1 MAFWRW
7 ARRGIGPAFGV
18 ASLAWGQSS
27 SAPEVLAPVTVPL
40 PPAPPAPES
49 PSVRDPT
56 GQTSVVE
63 LSGRRAEVLSTGA
76 LLSEV
81 PGALV
86 NSSGGLGQSESIS
99 LRGAAGTG
107 VLVLLDG
114 IPLNGV
120 SDIADLSLVPLSI
133 LDRAEVLRGSA
144 GARYGPLATG
154 GVVNL
159 VSRSVGDTPALFA
172 DVSGGS
178 FGSWRASV
186 GEGGPA
192 LGGNGLFVLHWAHS
206 VGDFTYLYNP
216 LSGESPSTGEKVQ
229 RTNNQATAGGGLLK
243 QAWDVSGWSVD
254 ALLEGNVLSR
264 GLAGTEDN
272 PTPNAEQASTRVL
285 ASLQGQHT
293 FSNGAALLVRL
304 DARRTTDDFT
314 GGSFAPG
321 QYNRLF
327 QVGTTGDVSIALGPH
342 ALDATAT
349 LGVASIAATAGSPT
363 WALTSLALQ
372 DEWLLWAGRVSLV
385 PAVRVDQTGPFA
397 AVSPKLGA
405 SLSLPAGFSLRAN
418 VGYGFRPP
426 SFSELYLPT
435 GTLGVN
441 PNLQPE
447 RSFSVDGAVLY
458 ASRWGSFSVGGF
470 WTRYQDLILYEYYPP
485 FFARPENVSA
495 ADAWGLEAEARVR
508 PWPWLEASGAY
519 TLQWTKDVRDVAP
532 YFGMELSYRPR
543 QLGSGRLAVGP
554 EWLLAHLEVEGR
566 SMVTVNRAGS
576 LSLPGHV
583 FVGAGLDVVVW
594 NRGPRVTA
602 SVRVNN
608 LFDVQG
614 QDLDGYPLPGRAAFV
629 TLALALGE
637 AGKRPALK
645 EAEAPR

>member
-7 ARRGIGPAFGV
+7 ARRGLGPAFGV

-40 PPAPPAPES
+40 PPAPPSPES

-56 GQTSVVE
+56 GQTSVVD
-63 LSGRRAEVLSTGA
+63 LSGRRGEVLSTGA

-86 NSSGGLGQSESIS
+86 SSSGGLGQSESIS
-99 LRGAAGTG
+99 LRGAASTG

-120 SDIADLSLVPLSI
+120 SDITDLSLVPLSI
-133 LDRAEVLRGSA
+133 LERAEVLRGSA
-144 GARYGPLATG
+144 SARYGPLATG

-159 VSRSVGDTPALFA
+159 VTRSASDTPAAFA

-178 FGSWRASV
+178 FGSFRASV
-186 GEGGPA
+186 GETGPA

-206 VGDFTYLYNP
+206 VGDFTYLYDP
-216 LSGESPSTGEKVQ
+216 LLGESPSTGESLV
-229 RTNNQATAGGGLLK
+229 RTNNQSTSGGGLLK
-243 QAWDVSGWSVD
+243 QAWNVSGWTLQT
-254 ALLEGNVLSR
+254 LLEGEVLAR

-272 PTPNAEQASTRVL
+272 PTPNAEQSSTRVL
-285 ASLQGQHT
+285 ASVQSEHT
-293 FSNGAALLVRL
+293 FSNGLALLLRL

-314 GGSFAPG
+314 GAGFGPG

-327 QVGTTGDVSIALGPH
+327 QMGSTGDVSIALGPH

-349 LGVASIAATAGSPT
+349 LGVASVSAVAGSPT
-363 WALTSLALQ
+363 WALSSLALQ
-372 DEWLLWAGRVSLV
+372 DEWLLLAGRMSLV

-405 SLSLPAGFSLRAN
+405 SLTLPLGFSLRAN

-458 ASRWGSFSVGGF
+458 TQAWGYFSVDGF

-495 ADAWGLEAEARVR
+495 ADAWGLESEVHLC
-508 PWPWLEASGAY
+508 PWPWLEATGAY
-519 TLQWTKDVRDVAP
+519 TLQWTKDVHDVAP
-532 YFGMELSYRPR
+532 YFGNPLPYRPR
-543 QLGSGRLAVGP
+543 QLGTGRLAVGP
-554 EWLLAHLEVEGR
+554 AWLLAHLDVAGR
-566 SMVTVNRAGS
+566 SMVTVNRTGS

-594 NRGPRVTA
+594 NRGPRLTA
-602 SVRVNN
+602 SLQVNN

-637 AGKRPALK
+637 TGKRN
-645 EAEAPR
+645 AP

>member
-7 ARRGIGPAFGV
+7 ARRGLGPAFGV

-63 LSGRRAEVLSTGA
+63 LSGRRGEVLSAGA

-86 NSSGGLGQSESIS
+86 NSAGGLGQSESIS
-99 LRGAAGTG
+99 LRGAASTG

-120 SDIADLSLVPLSI
+120 SDITDLSLVPLSI
-133 LDRAEVLRGSA
+133 LERAEVLRGSVS
-144 GARYGPLATG
+144 ARYGPLATG

-159 VSRSVGDTPALFA
+159 VTRSAGDAPGAFA

-186 GEGGPA
+186 GETGPA
-192 LGGNGLFVLHWAHS
+192 LGGSGLFVLHWAHS
-206 VGDFTYLYNP
+206 VGNFTYLYDP
-216 LSGESPSTGEKVQ
+216 LLGESPSTGEPLV
-229 RTNNQATAGGGLLK
+229 RMNNQSTSGGGLLK
-243 QAWDVSGWSVD
+243 GAWAVSGWTLD

-272 PTPNAEQASTRVL
+272 PTPSAEQASTRVL
-285 ASLQGQHT
+285 ASMQGEHT
-293 FSNGAALLVRL
+293 FSNGLGLLLRL
-304 DARRTTDDFT
+304 DARRTTDDFS
-314 GGSFAPG
+314 GAGFNPS
-321 QYNRLF
+321 QSNRLF
-327 QVGTTGDVSIALGPH
+327 QVGSTGDVSIALGAH

-349 LGVASIAATAGSPT
+349 LGVASVSAQAGSPT
-363 WALTSLALQ
+363 WVLSSLALQ
-372 DEWLLWAGRVSLV
+372 DEWLLFTGRMSLV

-405 SLSLPAGFSLRAN
+405 SWALPLGFSLRAN

-435 GTLGVN
+435 GTLGIN

-458 ASRWGSFSVGGF
+458 TQSWGFLSVDGF

-495 ADAWGLEAEARVR
+495 ADAWGLESEAHLR

-532 YFGMELSYRPR
+532 YFGRGLPYRPR

-554 EWLLAHLEVEGR
+554 TWLLAHLDVEGR
-566 SMVTVNRAGS
+566 SMVTVNRTGS

-594 NRGPRVTA
+594 NRGPRLTA
-602 SVRVNN
+602 SVQVKN

-629 TLALALGE
+629 TLALSLGE
-637 AGKRPALK
+637 TGKRQVPK
-645 EAEAPR
+645 EVEAPR

>member
-7 ARRGIGPAFGV
+7 ARRGLGPAFGV

-40 PPAPPAPES
+40 PPAPPSPES

-56 GQTSVVE
+56 GQTSVVD
-63 LSGRRAEVLSTGA
+63 LSGRRGEVLSTGA

-86 NSSGGLGQSESIS
+86 SSSGGLGQSESIS
-99 LRGAAGTG
+99 LRGAASTG

-120 SDIADLSLVPLSI
+120 SDITDLSLVPLSI
-133 LDRAEVLRGSA
+133 LERAEVLRGSA
-144 GARYGPLATG
+144 SARYGPLATG

-159 VSRSVGDTPALFA
+159 VTRSASDTPAAFA

-178 FGSWRASV
+178 FGSFRASV
-186 GEGGPA
+186 GETGPA

-206 VGDFTYLYNP
+206 VGDFTYLYDP
-216 LSGESPSTGEKVQ
+216 LLGESPSTGESLV
-229 RTNNQATAGGGLLK
+229 RTNNQSTSGGGLLK
-243 QAWDVSGWSVD
+243 QAWNVSGWTLQT
-254 ALLEGNVLSR
+254 LLEGEVLAR

-272 PTPNAEQASTRVL
+272 PTPNAEQSSSRVL
-285 ASLQGQHT
+285 ASVQSEHT
-293 FSNGAALLVRL
+293 FSNGLALLLRL

-314 GGSFAPG
+314 GAGFGPG

-327 QVGTTGDVSIALGPH
+327 QMGSTGDVSIALGPH

-349 LGVASIAATAGSPT
+349 LGVASVSAVAGSPT
-363 WALTSLALQ
+363 WALSSLALQ
-372 DEWLLWAGRVSLV
+372 DEWLLLAGRMSLV

-405 SLSLPAGFSLRAN
+405 SLTLPLGFSLRAN

-458 ASRWGSFSVGGF
+458 TQAWGYFSVDGF

-495 ADAWGLEAEARVR
+495 ADAWGLESEVHLC
-508 PWPWLEASGAY
+508 PWPWLEATGAY
-519 TLQWTKDVRDVAP
+519 TLQWTKDVHDVAP
-532 YFGMELSYRPR
+532 YFGNPLPYRPR
-543 QLGSGRLAVGP
+543 QLGTGRLAVGP
-554 EWLLAHLEVEGR
+554 AWLLAHLDVAGR
-566 SMVTVNRAGS
+566 SMVTVNRTGS

-594 NRGPRVTA
+594 NRGPRLTA
-602 SVRVNN
+602 SLQVNN

-637 AGKRPALK
+637 TGKRN
-645 EAEAPR
+645 AP

>member
-7 ARRGIGPAFGV
+7 ARRGLGPAFGV

-49 PSVRDPT
+49 PSVREPT

-63 LSGRRAEVLSTGA
+63 LSGRRGEVLSTGA

-86 NSSGGLGQSESIS
+86 TSAGGLGQSESIS
-99 LRGAAGTG
+99 LRGAASTG

-114 IPLNGV
+114 IPLNGTG
-120 SDIADLSLVPLSI
+120 DIADLSLVPLSI
-133 LDRAEVLRGSA
+133 LERAEVLRGSA
-144 GARYGPLATG
+144 SARYGALATG

-159 VSRSVGDTPALFA
+159 VSRSASDTPAAFA

-186 GEGGPA
+186 GEVGPA

-206 VGDFTYLYNP
+206 VGDFSYVYAP
-216 LSGESPSTGEKVQ
+216 LSGEAPGAGETFQ
-229 RTNNQATAGGGLLK
+229 RTNNQATSGGALLK
-243 QAWDVSGWSVD
+243 EAWDVAGWALD
-254 ALLEGNVLSR
+254 GLLEGNVLSR

-272 PTPNAEQASTRVL
+272 PTANAEQTSTRVL
-285 ASLQGQHT
+285 ASLQTQHT
-293 FSNGAALLVRL
+293 FSNGAALLLRL

-314 GGSFAPG
+314 GAGFGPG
-321 QYNRLF
+321 QSNRLF
-327 QVGTTGDVSIALGPH
+327 QVGSTADVSVAVGPH

-349 LGVASIAATAGSPT
+349 LGVASVSAQAGSPT
-363 WALTSLALQ
+363 WLLSSLALQ
-372 DEWLLWAGRVSLV
+372 DEWLLFAGRMSLV

-405 SLSLPAGFSLRAN
+405 SFALPLGFSVRAN

-458 ASRWGSFSVGGF
+458 TQPWGFFSVDGF
-470 WTRYQDLILYEYYPP
+470 WTRYQDLITYEYTPP
-485 FFARPENVSA
+485 FFAKPFNVSA
-495 ADAWGLEAEARVR
+495 ADAWGLESEAHLR

-532 YFGMELSYRPR
+532 YFGRELPYRPR

-554 EWLLAHLEVEGR
+554 AWLLTHLDVEGR
-566 SMVTVNRAGS
+566 STVTVNRAGS

-583 FVGAGLDVVVW
+583 FVGAGLDVLLW
-594 NRGPRVTA
+594 SRGPRLTA
-602 SVRVNN
+602 SLQVKN

-614 QDLDGYPLPGRAAFV
+614 QDLDGYPLPGRSFFV
-629 TLALALGE
+629 TLALSLGE
-637 AGKRPALK
+637 TRKRQIPK
-645 EAEAPR
+645 EVEAPR

>member
-7 ARRGIGPAFGV
+7 ARRGLGPAFGV

-56 GQTSVVE
+56 GETSVVE
-63 LSGRRAEVLSTGA
+63 LAGRRGEVLSTGG

-86 NSSGGLGQSESIS
+86 TSAGGLGQSESIS
-99 LRGAAGTG
+99 LRGAASTG

-120 SDIADLSLVPLSI
+120 SDITDLSLVPLSI
-133 LDRAEVLRGSA
+133 LERAEVLRGSA
-144 GARYGPLATG
+144 SARYGPLATG

-159 VSRSVGDTPALFA
+159 VTRAAGDAPGAFA

-186 GEGGPA
+186 GETGPA
-192 LGGNGLFVLHWAHS
+192 LGGSGLFALHWAHS
-206 VGDFTYLYNP
+206 VGNFTYLYDP
-216 LSGESPSTGEKVQ
+216 LLGESPSTGERLV
-229 RTNNQATAGGGLLK
+229 RMNNQSTSGGGLLK
-243 QAWDVSGWSVD
+243 GAWDVSGWTLD

-272 PTPNAEQASTRVL
+272 PTPSAEQAATRVL
-285 ASLQGQHT
+285 ASVLAEHT
-293 FSNGAALLVRL
+293 FSNGLGLLLRL
-304 DARRTTDDFT
+304 DARRTTDDFS
-314 GGSFAPG
+314 GAGFNPS
-321 QYNRLF
+321 QSNRLF
-327 QVGTTGDVSIALGPH
+327 QVGSTGDVSLALGPH

-349 LGVASIAATAGSPT
+349 LGVASVSAQAGSPT
-363 WALTSLALQ
+363 WLLSSLALQ
-372 DEWLLWAGRVSLV
+372 DEWLLFAGRMSLV

-405 SLSLPAGFSLRAN
+405 SLTLPLGFSLRAN

-458 ASRWGSFSVGGF
+458 TQSWGFFSVDGF

-495 ADAWGLEAEARVR
+495 ADAWGLESEAHVR
-508 PWPWLEASGAY
+508 LWPWLEASGAY

-532 YFGMELSYRPR
+532 YYGRGLPYRPR
-543 QLGSGRLAVGP
+543 QLGSGRLAAGP
-554 EWLLAHLEVEGR
+554 TWLSAHVDVEGR
-566 SMVTVNRAGS
+566 SMVTVNRTGA

-594 NRGPRVTA
+594 NRGPRLTV
-602 SVRVNN
+602 SVQVKN

-629 TLALALGE
+629 TLALSLGE
-637 AGKRPALK
+637 TGKRQIPK
-645 EAEAPR
+645 EVEAPQ

>member
-7 ARRGIGPAFGV
+7 ARRGLGPAFGV

-27 SAPEVLAPVTVPL
+27 SAPEVLPPVTVPL
-40 PPAPPAPES
+40 PPAPPSPES

-63 LSGRRAEVLSTGA
+63 LSGRRGEVLSTGA
-76 LLSEV
+76 LLSET

-99 LRGAAGTG
+99 LRGAASTG

-114 IPLNGV
+114 IPLNGTG
-120 SDIADLSLVPLSI
+120 DIADLSLVPLSI
-133 LDRAEVLRGSA
+133 LERAEVLRGSV

-159 VSRSVGDTPALFA
+159 VTRSAADTPAAFA
-172 DVSGGS
+172 DVTGGS
-178 FGSWRASV
+178 FGSWSASV
-186 GEGGPA
+186 GETGPA

-206 VGDFTYLYNP
+206 VGDFTYLYEP
-216 LSGESPSTGEKVQ
+216 LLGESPSTGEPLL
-229 RTNNQATAGGGLLK
+229 RMNNQATSGGGLLK
-243 QAWDVSGWSVD
+243 ETWNVTGWKLD
-254 ALLEGNVLSR
+254 GLFEGNVLSR

-272 PTPNAEQASTRVL
+272 PTPNAEQTSTRVL
-285 ASLQGQHT
+285 AALQGQHS
-293 FSNGAALLVRL
+293 FSNGGALLLRL
-304 DARRTTDDFT
+304 DARRTTDDFS
-314 GGSFAPG
+314 GAGFG
-321 QYNRLF
+321 QGQFNRLF
-327 QVGTTGDVSIALGPH
+327 QVGSTGDFSIALGQH

-349 LGVASIAATAGSPT
+349 LGVASVSAVAGSPT
-363 WALTSLALQ
+363 WALSSLAFQ
-372 DEWLLWAGRVSLV
+372 DEWLLLAGRMSLV

-405 SLSLPAGFSLRAN
+405 SLSLPLGFSLRAN

-435 GTLGVN
+435 GTLGIN

-458 ASRWGSFSVGGF
+458 TQGWGFFSVDGF
-470 WTRYQDLILYEYYPP
+470 WTRYQDLIIYEYYPP
-485 FFARPENVSA
+485 FFAKPENVAA
-495 ADAWGLEAEARVR
+495 ADAWGLESEVHLH

-519 TLQWTKDVRDVAP
+519 TLQWTKDIRDVAP
-532 YFGMELSYRPR
+532 YFGKELPYRPR

-554 EWLLAHLEVEGR
+554 EWLLAHVDVQGR
-566 SMVTVNRAGS
+566 SMVTVNRAGA

-583 FVGAGLDVVVW
+583 FVGTGLDALVW
-594 NRGPRVTA
+594 NHGARLTA
-602 SVRVNN
+602 SVQVNN
-608 LFDVQG
+608 IFNVQG
-614 QDLDGYPLPGRAAFV
+614 QDLDGYPLPGRSVFV
-629 TLALALGE
+629 TLALGLGE
-637 AGKRPALK
+637 SPKRQALK

>member
-7 ARRGIGPAFGV
+7 ARRGLGPAFGV

-40 PPAPPAPES
+40 PPAPPSPES

-56 GQTSVVE
+56 GQTSVVD
-63 LSGRRAEVLSTGA
+63 LSGRRGEVLSTGA

-99 LRGAAGTG
+99 LRGAASTG

-114 IPLNGV
+114 IPLNGA
-120 SDIADLSLVPLSI
+120 SDITDLSLVPLSI
-133 LDRAEVLRGSA
+133 LERAEVLRGSA
-144 GARYGPLATG
+144 SARYGPLATG

-159 VSRSVGDTPALFA
+159 VTRSASDTPAAFA
-172 DVSGGS
+172 DASGGS
-178 FGSWRASV
+178 FGSFRASV
-186 GEGGPA
+186 GETGPA

-206 VGDFTYLYNP
+206 VGDFTYLYDP
-216 LSGESPSTGEKVQ
+216 LLGESPSTGESLV
-229 RTNNQATAGGGLLK
+229 RTNNQSTSGGGLLK
-243 QAWDVSGWSVD
+243 QAWDVSGWTLQG
-254 ALLEGNVLSR
+254 LLEGEVLAR

-272 PTPNAEQASTRVL
+272 PTPNAEQSSTRVL
-285 ASLQGQHT
+285 ASVQGEHT
-293 FSNGAALLVRL
+293 FSNGLGLLLRL

-314 GGSFAPG
+314 GAGFGPG

-327 QVGTTGDVSIALGPH
+327 QLGSTGDVSIALGPH

-349 LGVASIAATAGSPT
+349 LGVASVSAVAGSPT
-363 WALTSLALQ
+363 WALSSLALQ
-372 DEWLLWAGRVSLV
+372 DEWLLLAGRMSLV

-405 SLSLPAGFSLRAN
+405 SLTLPLGFSLRAN

-458 ASRWGSFSVGGF
+458 TQPWGYFSVDGF

-495 ADAWGLEAEARVR
+495 ADAWGLESEVHLR
-508 PWPWLEASGAY
+508 PWPWLEATGAY
-519 TLQWTKDVRDVAP
+519 TLQWTKDVNDVAP
-532 YFGMELSYRPR
+532 YFGNPLPYRPR
-543 QLGSGRLAVGP
+543 QLGTGRLAVGP
-554 EWLLAHLEVEGR
+554 AWLLAHLDVAGR
-566 SMVTVNRAGS
+566 SMVTVNRTGS

-594 NRGPRVTA
+594 NRGPRLTA
-602 SVRVNN
+602 SLQVNN

-614 QDLDGYPLPGRAAFV
+614 QDLDGYPLAGRAAFV

-637 AGKRPALK
+637 TGKRN
-645 EAEAPR
+645 AP